1 MTKSPIFSAF
11 TAQIAGLCTIRAFD
25 GAAERLHREFLSALN
40 VNGRCWHAWLLVNRW
55 VGFRLDMLS
64 FLVLAFACLGPVLAM
79 QLGAPLDPGMA
90 GFAITYAIALS
101 GTFQYCVRVSAR
113 VETFMTCAERLLQ
126 GSWVVS
132 MFLLESS
139 ALARETVSRD
149 AAGVAA
155 ALSAAYGAAYAV
167 RRPSC
172 LHAGAPRGRHAC
184 SPARRRRRASSTRC
198 WSAR

>member
-1 MTKSPIFSAF
+1 MGCPASNLST
-11 TAQIAGLCTIRAFD
+11 GLCDSARMPYRVFRYKRGLSILGRLGYSVEAVD
-25 GAAERLHREFLSALN
+25 GATVVFGDE
-40 VNGRCWHAWLLVNRW
+40 
-55 VGFRLDMLS
+55 
-64 FLVLAFACLGPVLAM
+64 
-79 QLGAPLDPGMA
+79 
-90 GFAITYAIALS
+90 II
-101 GTFQYCVRVSAR
+101 
-113 VETFMTCAERLLQ
+113 TCAERLLQ
-126 GSWVVS
+126 GSWLVS
-132 MFLLESS
+132 MSLLESS